1 MESSATQK
9 KSLVFSFPWS
19 KHSRRPLPMENRT
32 LGIIGGTGWLGRA
45 IAEALL
51 ESGFIKPERLL
62 ISNRSGVSTFE
73 PGVRLLADNQQL
85 VDLSDIV
92 VLSIRPEQFRELLIN
107 ARGKLVISL
116 MAGVPAAAISAA
128 TGADVV
134 VRAMPNAAVEIRQS
148 FTPWYGVGNLVELD
162 RQWVQRLFECVGSA
176 DEVPDEDCIDYLSAL
191 SGTGPAFPAM
201 LQMALTNQAVAAGI
215 PLAIAQRAA
224 QGVVVGGGQMLASR
238 DPRQMIESL
247 MAYRGVTAAA
257 LRSMADQNIEAIVG
271 RAVQAGAEI
280 ARKGM

>member
-1 MESSATQK
+1 MNK
-9 KSLVFSFPWS
+9 
-19 KHSRRPLPMENRT
+19 T

-51 ESGFIKPERLL
+51 DSRFIGPDRLL
-62 ISNRSGVSTFE
+62 ISNRSGVSTFG
-73 PGVRLLADNQQL
+73 PDVRLLADNQQL
-85 VDLSDIV
+85 VELSDRV
-92 VLSIRPEQFRELLIN
+92 VLSIRPEQFRELKID

-116 MAGVPAAAISAA
+116 MAGVPAVAISAA

-148 FTPWYGVGNLVELD
+148 FTPWYSAGNLGDHD
-162 RQWVQRLFECVGSA
+162 RKWMQRLFECVGSA

-224 QGVVVGGGQMLASR
+224 QGVVVGGGQMLANR
-238 DPRQMIESL
+238 DPRQVIESL

-257 LRSMADQNIEAIVG
+257 LQSMADQNIESIVG

>member
-1 MESSATQK
+1 MES
-9 KSLVFSFPWS
+9 
-19 KHSRRPLPMENRT
+19 RT

-51 ESGFIKPERLL
+51 DSGFIKPDRLL

-85 VDLSDIV
+85 VDLSDVV
-92 VLSIRPEQFRELLIN
+92 VLSIRPEQFRELQIN
-107 ARGKLVISL
+107 ARGKRVISL

-128 TGADVV
+128 TGANAV

-148 FTPWYGVGNLVELD
+148 FTPWFSAGNLPEHD
-162 RQWVQRLFECVGSA
+162 RQWVQRLFECVGAA

-201 LQMALTNQAVAAGI
+201 LQLALTNQAVAAGI

-224 QGVVVGGGQMLASR
+224 HGVVVGGGQMLASR
-238 DPRQMIESL
+238 DPQLMIESL

-257 LRSMADQNIEAIVG
+257 LQSMADQNIESIVG
-271 RAVQAGAEI
+271 RAVEAGAEV
-280 ARKGM
+280 ARRGM

>member
-1 MESSATQK
+1 MAS
-9 KSLVFSFPWS
+9 
-19 KHSRRPLPMENRT
+19 RT

-51 ESGFIKPERLL
+51 ASGFIEPDRLL

-73 PGVRLLADNQQL
+73 PGVRLLVDNQQL

-92 VLSIRPEQFRELLIN
+92 VLSIRPDQFRELQIN
-107 ARGKLVISL
+107 ARGKVVISL

-128 TGADVV
+128 NGADVV

-148 FTPWYGVGNLVELD
+148 FTPWYSVGKLLESE

-201 LQMALTNQAVAAGI
+201 LQMALTNQAVTAGI

-238 DPRQMIESL
+238 DPQQMIESL

-257 LRSMADQNIEAIVG
+257 LQSMADQNIESIVG
-271 RAVQAGAEI
+271 RAVKAGAEV
-280 ARKGM
+280 ARRGM

>member
-1 MESSATQK
+1 
-9 KSLVFSFPWS
+9 
-19 KHSRRPLPMENRT
+19 MENKT

-51 ESGFIKPERLL
+51 ESAFIEPDRLL
-62 ISNRSGVSTFE
+62 ISNRSGVGTFE

-92 VLSIRPEQFRELLIN
+92 VLSIRPEQFRELQIN
-107 ARGKLVISL
+107 ARGKLLISL

-148 FTPWYGVGNLVELD
+148 FTPWYSAGSLCD
-162 RQWVQRLFECVGSA
+162 RDRDREWVQRLFECVGSA

-201 LQMALTNQAVAAGI
+201 LQMALANQAVAAGI
-215 PLAIAQRAA
+215 PQAIAQRAA

-238 DPRQMIESL
+238 DPRQIIESL

-257 LRSMADQNIEAIVG
+257 LQSMADQNIESIVG
-271 RAVQAGAEI
+271 RALQAGAKV
-280 ARKGM
+280 ARRGM